1 LNGLPLRCEFER
13 TRAKPPNSWE
23 AYDCYL
29 QASDPFTAFDTSLKH
44 DASLIEI
51 ERAVALN
58 PNYMNWQF
66 GAALI
71 LAGHSLRKHC
81 RPCAIVSRA
90 PDLRTGHIGS
100 AVTYAQLGQMERA
113 RVGAAEVLR
122 VQRNYTTPG
131 TARRLA
137 EFKDD
142 KHCFD
147 DLRKAGCLS
156 RCT

>member
-13 TRAKPPNSWE
+13 TRAKPANSWE

-71 LAGHSLRKHC
+71 LAGRCVSIVGPARLSLEHLT
-81 RPCAIVSRA
+81 CAQAI
-90 PDLRTGHIGS
+90 S
-100 AVTYAQLGQMERA
+100 AWL
-113 RVGAAEVLR
+113 
-122 VQRNYTTPG
+122 
-131 TARRLA
+131 
-137 EFKDD
+137 
-142 KHCFD
+142 
-147 DLRKAGCLS
+147 
-156 RCT
+156 